1 MVAFLIRRSSAL
13 VLTLVAAS
21 FLVFAVTQFSPTNV
35 ARETL
40 GAYALPEQVNLLYSK
55 LQLGDPLVVRYV
67 RWAEVLLGVRKDP
80 LDNPALGLHVEE
92 PHGGRFFGNFGYS
105 TLFRVPV
112 NEIIWDRLGNTAI
125 LAGIAFA
132 IIVPLSMLLG
142 ILAGMQPDSF
152 VDRTLSV
159 ASITMTSMPEYAIGV
174 ILAALFA
181 VWLKVLP
188 GTSPLATGTGWPLP
202 SQYVLP
208 VAVLVLYDSGYVA
221 RMVRA
226 SMIDVLG
233 RPFVR
238 TAILKGLPRRR
249 VILRHALRNAMIA
262 PFTVILLQV
271 NWLIGGV
278 VVTETVFAYP
288 GFGRMLLQAS
298 LFGDISLIE
307 AATLIALVI
316 AIGTQLLSDVGYWLL
331 DPQVRG

>member
-1 MVAFLIRRSSAL
+1 MLGFLIRRAL
-13 VLTLVAAS
+13 ALMLTLVAAS
-21 FLVFAVTQFSPTNV
+21 FLVFAVTQFSPSNV

-40 GAYALPEQVNLLYSK
+40 GAYALPEQVHLLYQK

-67 RWAEVLLGVRKDP
+67 RWAGVLLGLRKDP
-80 LDNPALGLHVEE
+80 LDNPALGLNIAE
-92 PHGGRFFGNFGYS
+92 PDGGRFFGNFGYS

-112 NEIIWDRLGNTAI
+112 GDVIWNRLGNTAI

-132 IIVPLSMLLG
+132 VIVPLSMLLG
-142 ILAGMQPDSF
+142 ILAGMRPGSLM
-152 VDRTLSV
+152 DRALSV
-159 ASITMTSMPEYAIGV
+159 TSITMTSMPEYAIGV

-181 VWLKVLP
+181 VWLKALP
-188 GTSPLATGTGWPLP
+188 GTSPLAGGTGWSLS
-202 SQYVLP
+202 SQYALP

-226 SMIDVLG
+226 SMIDVLN

-249 VILRHALRNAMIA
+249 VVLRHALRNAMIA
-262 PFTVILLQV
+262 PFTVILLQI

>member
-1 MVAFLIRRSSAL
+1 MLPFVIRRSLAL

-21 FLVFAVTQFSPTNV
+21 FLVFAVLQFSPSNV

-40 GAYALPEQVNLLYSK
+40 GAYALPEQVHVLYEK
-55 LQLGDPLVVRYV
+55 LQLGDPLIVRYA
-67 RWAEVLLGVRKDP
+67 RWMGVLLGLRSDP
-80 LDNPALGLHVEE
+80 LDNPALDLHIND
-92 PHGGRFFGNFGYS
+92 PRGSQYLGNFGYS

-112 NEIIWDRLGNTAI
+112 NDVIWNRLANTAV

-132 IIVPLSMLLG
+132 VIVPLSMLLG
-142 ILAGMQPDSF
+142 TLAGMRPGSWI
-152 VDRTLSV
+152 DRALSV
-159 ASITMTSMPEYAIGV
+159 TAISMTSMPEYAIGV
-174 ILAALFA
+174 ILASVFA

-188 GTSPLATGTGWPLP
+188 GTSPLAAGTGWSRA

-208 VAVLVLYDSGYVA
+208 VLVLVLYDSGYVA

-226 SMIDVLG
+226 SVIEVLG

-249 VILRHALRNAMIA
+249 VILRHVLRNAMIA
-262 PFTVILLQV
+262 PFTVILLQI

-288 GFGRMLLQAS
+288 GFGQMLLQAS

-307 AATLIALVI
+307 AATLVALVI
-316 AIGTQLLSDVGYWLL
+316 AIGTQLLSDFGYRLL
-331 DPQVRG
+331 DPQARG